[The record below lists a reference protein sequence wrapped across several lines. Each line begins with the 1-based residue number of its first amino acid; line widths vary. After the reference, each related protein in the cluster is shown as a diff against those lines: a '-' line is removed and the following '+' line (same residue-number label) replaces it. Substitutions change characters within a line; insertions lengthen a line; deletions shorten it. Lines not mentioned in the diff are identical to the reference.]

1 MKPMTSLPRIGAPK
15 TQDNMSQIR
24 ATHNPIPPGDEGVA
38 TLRAMSECPIP
49 EESKRMND
57 LLQQLVKDPSSNE
70 HIEQLLA
77 NGMAAALRANTYC
90 RNNMQSRVVVKFDAD
105 PELDKMHKKFLEME
119 REVMELT
126 NRMDI
131 LKHQVMEVLQARWI
145 YSVKTYGL
153 DVEKYSYRIDE
164 DRGCIEQVN
173 LHCPECKGVVK
184 LRKAR
189 QETAELLAAAVQQQK
204 VEVSN
209 DGERVESPCGHIEPA
224 GENSPQE

>member
-15 TQDNMSQIR
+15 TPDNMGQVR

-57 LLQQLVKDPSSNE
+57 LLQQLVQDPRSNE
-70 HIEQLLA
+70 QVEQLLA

-90 RNNMQSRVVVKFDAD
+90 RNNLKSRTVVVFSAD
-105 PELDKMHKKFLEME
+105 PELDKLHKKFLEME

-126 NRMDI
+126 NKMDI

-153 DVEKYSYRIDE
+153 DVEKYSYRVDE
-164 DRGCIEQVN
+164 EKGCIEQVN

-189 QETAELLAAAVQQQK
+189 QETAELLAASQK
-204 VEVSN
+204 VEVKT
-209 DGERVESPCGHIEPA
+209 DDREGTEPA
-224 GENSPQE
+224 GGCVEQVGENSPQK